1 MTALTGETGAGKSII
16 VDALGLALG
25 DRTDASVVRHGAE
38 RAEVSATFTLG
49 PGSPAH
55 SAIEAW
61 LAARDL
67 DMEEGTCVL
76 RRVIGREG
84 RSRAYI
90 NGSPV
95 PVLALRELGDLLV
108 DIHGQHEHQSLLRAE
123 HQRRV
128 VDAFAAHRETL
139 EALASDHRCWRALKD
154 GLGQLESRRADRE
167 ARLELLR
174 FQVAELAALDLSTG
188 ELAELESEQARLAN
202 VEQILAGAQQVVMG
216 LYEAEEQSADQI
228 LGRCLSILDGL
239 SALDSRFGSAREL
252 LQSALI
258 QSREAV
264 DELRRYASALEAD
277 PARLQ
282 QVEDRLGRAHDL
294 ARKHR
299 VSPAS
304 LPATLASLRHELAEL
319 EGADHRGEVLR
330 QDLEQAEHRYRQRA
344 AELAAGRRSAG
355 AELGERVTLAMQGL
369 GMKGGRLAV
378 EVHHDD
384 SAEPAA
390 QGLDEVS
397 FQVSANPGQ
406 PLQALAKVA
415 SGGEL
420 SRISLAI
427 QVIAADESRVPT
439 LVFDEVDM
447 GIGGATAEV
456 VGRLL
461 RRLGERTQV
470 LCVTH
475 LPQVAAQAHQHIQV
489 HKHVDGDLTRTQI
502 SALDAHS
509 RVEEVARMLGGVQ
522 LTERSLAHAREMIEQ
537 ARAAESG

>member
-139 EALASDHRCWRALKD
+139 EALASDHRCWRTLKD
-154 GLGQLESRRADRE
+154 GLSRLESRRADRA

-202 VEQILAGAQQVVMG
+202 VEQILAGVQQVVMG

-319 EGADHRGEVLR
+319 AGADHRGEVLR

-439 LVFDEVDM
+439 LVFDEVDT

-522 LTERSLAHAREMIEQ
+522 LTEHSLAHAHEMIEQ